1 MDVCVVF
8 VVQGLVWIISD
19 MKKDGRI

>member
-1 MDVCVVF
+1 MVVCVVF
-8 VVQGLVWIISD
+8 AVQGLVWIISD